1 LHYFTAKPMDNDPLK
16 EAHNSLIINYLTL
29 RKAIGLLGILLP
41 VVLLMSSVFRNAP
54 LEISI
59 SHYYHSPMR
68 DFFIG
73 VMCSVGLFLFCYNGY
88 KKTKDGLASRIA
100 GLLAFGVAFLPT
112 TFKDPARPC
121 NPGFEGDA
129 TGILHLACA
138 ALFFLTLALISLF
151 LFTKTDGLITPQKR
165 IRNRIY
171 KVCGIA
177 MILCLVLMVLYFAIP
192 GIKCEYQSMK
202 PVFFL
207 EAFGLFFFGASW
219 LIKGET
225 LFKDKPGER

>member
-1 LHYFTAKPMDNDPLK
+1 MENDPLK
-16 EAHNSLIINYLTL
+16 ESHNYLIINYLTL
-29 RKAIGLLGILLP
+29 RKAVGCLGIFLP
-41 VVLLMSSVFRNAP
+41 VVLGVSSVLKDVP
-54 LEISI
+54 VEISI

-88 KKTKDGLASRIA
+88 KKSKDGLASRIA

-112 TFKDPARPC
+112 TFKDPSKPC
-121 NPGFEGDA
+121 NPDFEGDT

-151 LFTKTDGLITPQKR
+151 LFTKTDGRVTPQKK
-165 IRNRIY
+165 IRNTIY

-202 PVFFL
+202 PVFIL
-207 EAFGLFFFGASW
+207 EALGLFFFGTSW